1 MVKSVEEELNGF
13 KSLVEL
19 KFDYKNMKFSYELKH
34 KAIQRKTKRFSYTVL
49 ITNTGIAANDL
60 QKIYREKDAVEK
72 SFSHIKPHLESF
84 FSRSE

>member
-1 MVKSVEEELNGF
+1 MDPKN
-13 KSLVEL
+13 LVQL
-19 KFDYKNMKFSYELKH
+19 KFDYKNMKFSYDLKH
-34 KAIQRKTKRFSYTVL
+34 KAIQRKTKRFGYTVL

-72 SFSHIKPHLESF
+72 SFSHIKPHLEPF